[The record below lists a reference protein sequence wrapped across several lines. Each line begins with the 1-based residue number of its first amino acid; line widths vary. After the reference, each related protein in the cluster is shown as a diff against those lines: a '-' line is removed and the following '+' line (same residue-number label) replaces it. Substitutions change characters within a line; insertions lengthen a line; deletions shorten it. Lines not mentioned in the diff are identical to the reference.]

1 MASARCEWDFAE
13 HDDEA
18 ACAFITQ
25 VGGNRLNG
33 CSLGEPLQGQDD
45 VKLLPPATET
55 HAGLLKHQP
64 AKGPLADPDALRP
77 LMHGPPV
84 GPVGGHRVCKPPQT
98 AIRRH
103 REMQLFHRRGGEF
116 IEQNLLMR
124 SRRKQCI
131 VQPTWTAPAS
141 ALVKIME

>member
-1 MASARCEWDFAE
+1 M
-13 HDDEA
+13 
-18 ACAFITQ
+18 
-25 VGGNRLNG
+25 
-33 CSLGEPLQGQDD
+33 QGQDD

-55 HAGLLKHQP
+55 HASLLKHES
-64 AKGPLADPDALRP
+64 AEGPLADPDALRP
-77 LMHGPPV
+77 LMRSRPV
-84 GPVGGHRVCKPPQT
+84 GRVGCHPVCNPPQT